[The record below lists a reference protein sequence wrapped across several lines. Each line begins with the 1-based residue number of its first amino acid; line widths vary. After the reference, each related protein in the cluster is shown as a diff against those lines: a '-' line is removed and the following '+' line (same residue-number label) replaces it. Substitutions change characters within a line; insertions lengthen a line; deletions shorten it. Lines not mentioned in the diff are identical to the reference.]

1 MRLEKLQKRELY
13 LRECQEKGIIPKVIF
28 GGRKNFFKRMEGKIS
43 NKEWKELRSNHI
55 YSRGDKTKSGNLN
68 IRLVYEKDKFYI
80 EIADTLKTNDKN
92 NRSPRIK
99 AEVSIADKFFNKVID
114 TIIPDKGYNV
124 KTKKQVDIYKPY
136 TIQIIRKKNEYY
148 VHLTIEE
155 EVSGRELGFSELPVD
170 DKVAGIDI
178 NIDRIALTILSK
190 EGNFLKSKV
199 FYYHEMEYVKSNR
212 RSNLAGET
220 AKEVIDD
227 SLSEN
232 IGAIVIEDLKFSQ
245 DHDTNKKFNRLTSNF
260 AKQKLVNALT
270 HRALRHGFLIKK
282 VNPAYTSVIGK
293 YKYSKIYGLSVHE
306 AASFV
311 IGRRGLGFVEK
322 LPKELIKI
330 LKNEVKPH
338 IIKTLGSMEETYK
351 KSESGKSQR
360 KFLGMLL
367 RNIDDFKQNHAWK
380 TWNVVQ
386 KALKYKE
393 HKLVLAL

>member
-43 NKEWKELRSNHI
+43 NKEWKELRSNHA
-55 YSRGDKTKSGNLN
+55 YSRGDKAKSGNLN

-80 EIADTLKTNDKN
+80 EIADTLKTKDKN

-99 AEVSIADKFFNKVID
+99 AEVSIPDKFFNKVID

>member
-55 YSRGDKTKSGNLN
+55 YSRGDKAKSGNLN

-99 AEVSIADKFFNKVID
+99 AEVSIPDKFFNKVID

-155 EVSGRELGFSELPVD
+155 EVSGRELGFSELSVD

-212 RSNLAGET
+212 RNNLAGET

-227 SLSEN
+227 LLSEN